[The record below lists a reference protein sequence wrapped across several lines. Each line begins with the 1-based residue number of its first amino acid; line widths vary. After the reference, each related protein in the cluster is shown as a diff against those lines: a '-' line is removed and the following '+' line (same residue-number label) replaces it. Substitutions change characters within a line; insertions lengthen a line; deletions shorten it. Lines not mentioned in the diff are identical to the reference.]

1 MKSEDSDNRPSGR
14 QVRLPVHRGETG
26 RTPGRWSSRLVRLA
40 TVAGVISTLVLLGGF
55 GYGTYAAL
63 GGSVAGFQTPI
74 SPASTGNTAQSPT
87 VAGHSVHVV
96 GLGDSLTHGL
106 GDSTGQGY
114 VGDVSAQYRSQGYQV
129 IQSNLGIDGLTSKG
143 LLTELNQ
150 PGVRD
155 LVQSANVILIS
166 IGGNDLND
174 AAGLPNLDA
183 KRISTAESQFENN
196 ITSFLTELRQLNTTA
211 TIALVG
217 LYNPYSNVTSS
228 ARQIDAIVQ
237 AWDLQ
242 EDKIAAEFTNTV
254 VVQTFDLF
262 QLHPNKFLYADHFH
276 PNQLGYERIATRVW
290 QDIQA

>member
-1 MKSEDSDNRPSGR
+1 MASTGNNHGFGDGQDSTSVRRGQLGLTSG
-14 QVRLPVHRGETG
+14 T
-26 RTPGRWSSRLVRLA
+26 WSRRLVRLA
-40 TVAGVISTLVLLGGF
+40 TVAGVVCAFVLLAGF

-63 GGSVAGFQTPI
+63 GGSVAGRTSVGSDGSTRTVTQP
-74 SPASTGNTAQSPT
+74 PAA
-87 VAGHSVHVV
+87 AGKTLHLLA
-96 GLGDSLTHGL
+96 LGDSLTHGL

-114 VGDVSAQYRSQGYQV
+114 VGDVSAQYRNQGFHV
-129 IQSNLGIDGLTSKG
+129 IQSNLGIDGLTSQG
-143 LLTELNQ
+143 LLVELKQ
-150 PGVRD
+150 PSVQT
-155 LVQSANVILIS
+155 LFQSANVILIS

-183 KRISTAESQFENN
+183 KRISSAQGQFENN
-196 ITSFLTELRQLNTTA
+196 ITSLLTQLRQLNPTA
-211 TIALVG
+211 PIALLG

-228 ARQIDAIVQ
+228 ARQTDTIVQ

-242 EDKIAAEFTNTV
+242 EDKIAAQFVNTV

-290 QDIQA
+290 QDFQG